1 VKSCN
6 AKIYVDESQK
16 VLLKSDGVHNHEVCK
31 NLERNIIT
39 NSLKRK
45 ANEELSERP
54 VKLIHKERERKTPTR
69 SEKLNSL
76 DIYSIRK
83 RIYDA
88 RRQVVP
94 QLPKTMHDIHEAIN
108 AIAVKTNR
116 QEEFVLVNDATEN
129 LLIFSTTT
137 NLK

>member
-94 QLPKTMHDIHEAIN
+94 QFTKNYARHP
-108 AIAVKTNR
+108 
-116 QEEFVLVNDATEN
+116 
-129 LLIFSTTT
+129 
-137 NLK
+137 